1 MKKNMLILLIFLFI
15 PLAVLR
21 AEEGMWLPSLLGEL
35 KIGDMQEK
43 GFRLSAD
50 DIYHINRAAITD
62 AVVSFGGFC
71 TGELISAEGLLI
83 TNHHC
88 GLGSIQRH
96 SSLENNYLDEGF
108 WAMSREDELPN
119 PELYVR
125 FLREVQDVTGF
136 VLEGVEDG
144 MSEQSRAEIISRNI
158 RKLQDEATDGTQWNA
173 LTKSFFYGS
182 EYCMFLYEEF
192 NDVRLVGAPPK
203 AVGDFG
209 GDTDNWIWP
218 RHTGDFSIFR
228 IYADED
234 NNPAT
239 YDAENIPYKPRNFLP
254 VSAGGVETGDF
265 TMVCGFPGNTDQ
277 YLLSSELEM
286 IIGKNLPAK
295 IRIRTERMEV
305 MKDQMDKSE
314 EIRIKYAAKYK
325 DVTNDWKKWQGVI
338 KGIYKVEA
346 IGKKKAYEQNFRE
359 WISQNPAGRREYE
372 NILDTLEFLIQK
384 ESDLILSYEYQRE
397 VLGSVEILQF
407 AKGFMDLVEA
417 FQNME
422 VGEYYLDHTIDEAR
436 ELSSDFFK
444 DYNLDID
451 REIFRRLF
459 TIYMADLPE
468 THYPVPLKEAMQKYS
483 WDIGRYSTYL
493 YDKTIFSSKE
503 KIMSLLEDPDQA
515 AIKKIETDPVFSL
528 AMACEDLSGKI
539 RHAYRSITDGKNI
552 KYRLYVKGLR
562 EMEPGRDFYADAN
575 GSMRIAYGQVRDYR
589 PGDAIRYGPVTTLD
603 GIIEKSYL
611 PMDDYQ
617 IPEKLK
623 ELYEQKDYG
632 PYSVNGK
639 VPVCFIAT
647 NHTSGGNSG
656 SPVLNA
662 DGHLVGINFD
672 RNWEGTM
679 SDYVYDVNQCRNIA
693 VDIRYVLFIIDRYA
707 GAAHLIDEMR
717 LIHNKPH

>member
-1 MKKNMLILLIFLFI
+1 MKKYSSILLILLFM
-15 PLAVLR
+15 PLAALK
-21 AEEGMWLPSLLGEL
+21 ADEGMWLPSLLGEL
-35 KIGDMQEK
+35 KIGDMHEK

-50 DIYHINRAAITD
+50 DIYHINQAAITD

-108 WAMSREDELPN
+108 WAMTREDELRN

-125 FLREVQDVTGF
+125 FLREVQDITEYAM
-136 VLEGVEDG
+136 EGVEDG
-144 MSEQSRAEIISRNI
+144 ISEQSRAEIINRNI
-158 RKLQDEATDGTQWNA
+158 RKLQDEATDGTGWKA
-173 LTKSFFYGS
+173 VTKSFFYGS

-203 AVGDFG
+203 AVGNFG

-234 NNPAT
+234 NNPAM
-239 YDAENIPYKPRNFLP
+239 YAADNIPYNSINFLT
-254 VSAGGVETGDF
+254 VSADGVDIGDF

-286 IIGKNLPAK
+286 IIGKSLPAK

-305 MKDQMDKSE
+305 MKYQMDKSD
-314 EIRIKYAAKYK
+314 EIQIKYAAKYAR
-325 DVTNDWKKWQGVI
+325 VTNAWKKWQGVI
-338 KGIYKVEA
+338 KGINRVEA
-346 IGKKKAYEQNFRE
+346 LDRKKAYEQKFRR
-359 WISQNPAGRREYE
+359 WVSQDPAGRREYE
-372 NILDTLEFLIQK
+372 NILDTLEVLIQK

-397 VLGSVEILQF
+397 ILGAIEILDF
-407 AKGFMDLVEA
+407 AGDFMDLVEA
-417 FQNME
+417 FRNME
-422 VGEYYLDHTIDEAR
+422 VGEYYLDHTIDQSR
-436 ELSSDFFK
+436 EMSSDFFK
-444 DYNLDID
+444 DYLVAID
-451 REIFRRLF
+451 REIFRRLL

-468 THYPVPLKEAMQKYS
+468 AHYPVPLKEAMQKYRG
-483 WDIGRYSTYL
+483 DIDRYTTYL
-493 YDKTIFSSKE
+493 FDKTIFSSKD
-503 KIMSLLEDPDQA
+503 KIMTLLEDPDQS
-515 AIKKIETDPVFSL
+515 AIKKLETDPVFSL
-528 AMACEDLSGKI
+528 ARACEDLSGQI
-539 RHAYRSITDGKNI
+539 RHAYSLIIDLKNT
-552 KYRLYVKGLR
+552 KYRLYVKGLM
-562 EMEPGRDFYADAN
+562 EMEPDRDFYADAN

-589 PGDAIRYGPVTTLD
+589 PKDAIRYGPVTTLD

-611 PMDDYQ
+611 PMEDYY

-632 PYSVNGK
+632 PYTVDGK
-639 VPVCFIAT
+639 VPVCFIAS

-679 SDYVYDVNQCRNIA
+679 SDYVYDADQCRNIA

-707 GAAHLIDEMR
+707 GAGHLIDEMR
-717 LIHNKPH
+717 IIHSKPL

>member
-1 MKKNMLILLIFLFI
+1 MKRSLNILLILLFI

-21 AEEGMWLPSLLGEL
+21 ADEGMWLPSLLGEF
-35 KIGDMQEK
+35 KISDMQEK

-50 DIYHINRAAITD
+50 DIYQINQASITD

-71 TGELISAEGLLI
+71 TGELISSEGLLI

-108 WAMSREDELPN
+108 WAKSREEELPN

-125 FLREVQDVTGF
+125 FLREVKDVSEA
-136 VLEGVEDG
+136 VLEGVEEG
-144 MSEQSRAEIISRNI
+144 IREQSREQIISRNI
-158 RKLQDEATDGTQWNA
+158 RKLQDEATDGTEWKA
-173 LTKSFFYGS
+173 VTRSFYYGS

-203 AVGDFG
+203 AVGNFG
-209 GDTDNWIWP
+209 GDTDNWVWP

-239 YDAENIPYKPRNFLP
+239 YEAGNVPYKPRNFLQ
-254 VSAGGVETGDF
+254 VSAAGVDTGDF

-286 IIGKNLPAK
+286 IVGKSLPAK

-305 MKDQMDKSE
+305 MKSQMDKSE
-314 EIRIKYAAKYK
+314 EVKIKYAAKFAR
-325 DVTNDWKKWQGVI
+325 VTNAWKKWQGVI
-338 KGIYKVEA
+338 KGINKVEA
-346 IGKKKAYEQNFRE
+346 IDRKRDYEQKFRG
-359 WISQNPAGRREYE
+359 WVNLDPARRSVYE
-372 NILDTLEFLIQK
+372 NVLDSLDFLIQQ
-384 ESDLILSYEYQRE
+384 ESEWILSYEYQRE
-397 VLGSVEILQF
+397 ILGAIEVIGF
-407 AKGFMDLVEA
+407 AGDFMDLVEA
-417 FQNME
+417 FKNME
-422 VGEYYLDHTIDEAR
+422 RGDYYLDYTINEAT
-436 ELSSDFFK
+436 EMSVDFFR
-444 DYNLDID
+444 DYDMSID

-459 TIYMADLPE
+459 KIYMEDLPE
-468 THYPVPLKEAMQKYS
+468 THYPVPLKEAMQKYRG
-483 WDIGRYSTYL
+483 DIDRYISYL
-493 YDKTIFSSKE
+493 FDKTIFSSQE
-503 KIMSLLEDPDQA
+503 KIFSLLEDPDPV
-515 AIKKIETDPVFSL
+515 AIKKIEADPVFML
-528 AMACEDLSGKI
+528 AKACEDLSRKI
-539 RHAYRSITDGKNI
+539 TYAYRSITDLKNA

-562 EMEPGRDFYADAN
+562 EMEPNRDFYADAN

-589 PGDAIRYGPVTTLD
+589 PRDAIRYSSVTTLD

-611 PMDDYQ
+611 PVEDYS
-617 IPEKLK
+617 IPGKLR

-632 PYSVNGK
+632 PYTVNGK
-639 VPVCFIAT
+639 VPVCFIAS

-662 DGHLVGINFD
+662 QGHLIGINFD

-679 SDYVYDVNQCRNIA
+679 SDYVYDLNQCRNIA
-693 VDIRYVLFIIDRYA
+693 VDIRYVLFIVDRYA
-707 GAAHLIDEMR
+707 GASHLIDEMKILPR
-717 LIHNKPH
+717 

>member
-1 MKKNMLILLIFLFI
+1 MILLFI
-15 PLAVLR
+15 PLAVLK
-21 AEEGMWLPSLLGEL
+21 ADEGMWLPSLVGEL

-50 DIYHINRAAITD
+50 DIYHINQAAITD

-108 WAMSREDELPN
+108 WAMTREDELHN

-125 FLREVQDVTGF
+125 FLREVQDVTEF

-158 RKLQDEATDGTQWNA
+158 RKLQDEATDGTQWKA
-173 LTKSFFYGS
+173 ETKSFFYGS

-203 AVGDFG
+203 AVGNFG

-228 IYADED
+228 IYAGED

-239 YDAENIPYKPRNFLP
+239 YDAENVPYKPRNFLP
-254 VSAGGVETGDF
+254 VSAGGVDSGDF

-286 IIGKNLPAK
+286 IIGKSLPAK

-305 MKDQMDKSE
+305 MKYQMDKSD
-314 EIRIKYAAKYK
+314 EIQIKYAAKYAR
-325 DVTNDWKKWQGVI
+325 VTNAWKKWQGVI
-338 KGIYKVEA
+338 KGISKAEA
-346 IGKKKAYEQNFRE
+346 IDRKKDYEQKFRE
-359 WISQNPAGRREYE
+359 WVSQDPAGRREYE
-372 NILDTLEFLIQK
+372 NILDTLEFLIHK
-384 ESDLILSYEYQRE
+384 ESDLILSYDYQRE
-397 VLGSVEILQF
+397 ILGTIEILRF
-407 AKGFMDLVEA
+407 AGNFMDLVEA

-422 VGEYYLDHTIDEAR
+422 EGEYYLDHTIDEAR
-436 ELSSDFFK
+436 EMSSDFFK
-444 DYNLDID
+444 DYNVAID
-451 REIFRRLF
+451 REIFRRLLSIF
-459 TIYMADLPE
+459 MADLPE
-468 THYPVPLKEAMQKYS
+468 THYPVPLKEAMQKYGG
-483 WDIGRYSTYL
+483 DIDRYTTYL
-493 YDKTIFSSKE
+493 FDKTIFSSKE
-503 KIMSLLEDPDQA
+503 KIMSLLEVPDQA
-515 AIKKIETDPVFSL
+515 DIKKIETDPVFIL
-528 AMACEDLSGKI
+528 ARACEDLSRKI
-539 RHAYRSITDGKNI
+539 RHSYRSITDGKNT
-552 KYRLYVKGLR
+552 KYRQYVKGLR
-562 EMEPGRDFYADAN
+562 EMEPDRDFYADAN
-575 GSMRIAYGQVRDYR
+575 GSMRIAYGQVREYR
-589 PGDAIRYGPVTTLD
+589 PRDAIRYGSVTTLD
-603 GIIEKSYL
+603 GIIEKSYM
-611 PMDDYQ
+611 PMEDYS

-632 PYSVNGK
+632 PYTVNGK
-639 VPVCFIAT
+639 VPVCFIAS

-662 DGHLVGINFD
+662 DGHLIGINFD

-679 SDYVYDVNQCRNIA
+679 SDYVYDVNQCRNIV
-693 VDIRYVLFIIDRYA
+693 VDIRYVLFIVDRYA
-707 GAAHLIDEMR
+707 GAGHLIDEMKI
-717 LIHNKPH
+717 IHSKPL

>member
-1 MKKNMLILLIFLFI
+1 MLLFI

-21 AEEGMWLPSLLGEL
+21 ADEGMWLPSLIGEL
-35 KIGDMQEK
+35 RIGDMHEK
-43 GFRLSAD
+43 GFRLSTD
-50 DIYHINRAAITD
+50 DIYHINQAAITD

-125 FLREVQDVTGF
+125 FLREVQNVTEF

-144 MSEQSRAEIISRNI
+144 ISEQSRAEIISRNI
-158 RKLQDEATDGTQWNA
+158 RKLQDEATDGTGWKA
-173 LTKSFFYGS
+173 VTKSFFYGS

-203 AVGDFG
+203 AVGNFG

-234 NNPAT
+234 NNPAM
-239 YDAENIPYKPRNFLP
+239 YAADNIPYKSMNFLP
-254 VSAGGVETGDF
+254 VSVGGVDTGDF
-265 TMVCGFPGNTDQ
+265 TLVCGFPGNTDQ

-286 IIGKNLPAK
+286 IIGKSLPAK

-305 MKDQMDKSE
+305 MKYQMDKSD
-314 EIRIKYAAKYK
+314 EIQIKYAAKYAR
-325 DVTNDWKKWQGVI
+325 VSNAWKKWQGVI
-338 KGIYKVEA
+338 KGINKVEA
-346 IGKKKAYEQNFRE
+346 IDRKKAYEQNFRE
-359 WISQNPAGRREYE
+359 WISQDPAGRREYE

-384 ESDLILSYEYQRE
+384 ESELILSYEYQRE
-397 VLGSVEILQF
+397 ILGAIEILQF

-422 VGEYYLDHTIDEAR
+422 EGEYYLDHTIDEAR
-436 ELSSDFFK
+436 EMSSDFFK

-468 THYPVPLKEAMQKYS
+468 THYPVPLKEAMQKYRG
-483 WDIGRYSTYL
+483 DIGRYSTYL

-503 KIMSLLEDPDQA
+503 EIMSLLEDPDQA

-528 AMACEDLSGKI
+528 AKACEDLSGNL
-539 RHAYRSITDGKNI
+539 RRAYRSITDGKNT

-611 PMDDYQ
+611 PVDDYH

-632 PYSVNGK
+632 LYTVNGK
-639 VPVCFIAT
+639 VPVCFIAS

-707 GAAHLIDEMR
+707 GAVHLIDELK
-717 LIHNKPH
+717 LIHNKPL

>member
-1 MKKNMLILLIFLFI
+1 LILLFI

-21 AEEGMWLPSLLGEL
+21 ADEGMWLPSLVGEL

-43 GFRLSAD
+43 GFSLSAD
-50 DIYHINRAAITD
+50 DIYHINQAAITD
-62 AVVSFGGFC
+62 AVISFGGFC

-108 WAMSREDELPN
+108 WAMTREDELPN

-125 FLREVQDVTGF
+125 FLREVQDVTET

-144 MSEQSRAEIISRNI
+144 ITEQSRAEIIRRNI
-158 RKLQDEATDGTQWNA
+158 RKLQDEATDGTGWKA
-173 LTKSFFYGS
+173 VTKSFFYGS

-286 IIGKNLPAK
+286 IIGKSLPAK

-338 KGIYKVEA
+338 KGINKVEA
-346 IGKKKAYEQNFRE
+346 IDQKRDYEQKFRG
-359 WISQNPAGRREYE
+359 WVSQDRVGRREFE
-372 NILDTLEFLIQK
+372 NVLDSLEFLIKK

-397 VLGSVEILQF
+397 ILGAIEILRF
-407 AKGFMDLVEA
+407 AGNFMDLVEA

-422 VGEYYLDHTIDEAR
+422 AGEYYLDHTIDEAR
-436 ELSSDFFK
+436 EMSSDFFK
-444 DYNLDID
+444 DYNVAID
-451 REIFRRLF
+451 REIFRRLL
-459 TIYMADLPE
+459 TIYLADLPE
-468 THYPVPLKEAMQKYS
+468 IHYPIPLQEGMQKYRG
-483 WDIGRYSTYL
+483 DIDRYTTYL
-493 YDKTIFSSKE
+493 FDKTIFSSKE
-503 KIMSLLEDPDQA
+503 KIMDLLEDPDQA
-515 AIKKIETDPVFSL
+515 AIKKIETDPVFIL
-528 AMACEDLSGKI
+528 ARACEDLSLKI
-539 RHAYRSITDGKNI
+539 RRSYRSITDGKNTV
-552 KYRLYVKGLR
+552 YRQYVKGLR
-562 EMEPGRDFYADAN
+562 EMEPDRDFYADAN

-589 PGDAIRYGPVTTLD
+589 PRDAIRYGPVTTLD

-611 PMDDYQ
+611 SMEDYN
-617 IPEKLK
+617 IPEKMK
-623 ELYEQKDYG
+623 ELYELKDYG
-632 PYSVNGK
+632 PYTVNGK
-639 VPVCFIAT
+639 VPVCFIAS

-662 DGHLVGINFD
+662 DGHLIGINFD

-679 SDYVYDVNQCRNIA
+679 SDYVYDVNQCRNIV
-693 VDIRYVLFIIDRYA
+693 VDIRYVLFIVDRYA
-707 GAAHLIDEMR
+707 GAGHLIDEMKI
-717 LIHNKPH
+717 IHSKPL

>member
-1 MKKNMLILLIFLFI
+1 MILLFI
-15 PLAVLR
+15 PLAVLK
-21 AEEGMWLPSLLGEL
+21 ADEGMWLPSLVGEL

-50 DIYHINRAAITD
+50 DIYHINQAAITD

-108 WAMSREDELPN
+108 WAMTREDELHN

-125 FLREVQDVTGF
+125 FLREVQDVTEF

-158 RKLQDEATDGTQWNA
+158 RKLQDEATDGTQWKA
-173 LTKSFFYGS
+173 ETKSFFYGS

-203 AVGDFG
+203 AVGNFG

-228 IYADED
+228 IYAGED

-239 YDAENIPYKPRNFLP
+239 YDAENVPYKPRNFLP
-254 VSAGGVETGDF
+254 VSAGGVDSGDF

-286 IIGKNLPAK
+286 IIGKSLPAK

-305 MKDQMDKSE
+305 MKYQMDKSD
-314 EIRIKYAAKYK
+314 EIQIKYAAKYAR
-325 DVTNDWKKWQGVI
+325 VTNAWKKWQGVI
-338 KGIYKVEA
+338 KGISKAEA
-346 IGKKKAYEQNFRE
+346 IDRKKDYEQKFRE
-359 WISQNPAGRREYE
+359 WVSQGPAGRREYE
-372 NILDTLEFLIQK
+372 NILDTLEFLIHK
-384 ESDLILSYEYQRE
+384 ESDLILSYDYQRE
-397 VLGSVEILQF
+397 ILGTIEILRF
-407 AKGFMDLVEA
+407 AGNFMDLVEA

-422 VGEYYLDHTIDEAR
+422 EGEYYLDHTIDEAR
-436 ELSSDFFK
+436 EMSSDFFK
-444 DYNLDID
+444 DYNVAID
-451 REIFRRLF
+451 REIFRRLLSIF
-459 TIYMADLPE
+459 MADLPE
-468 THYPVPLKEAMQKYS
+468 THYPVPLKEAMQKYGG
-483 WDIGRYSTYL
+483 DIDRYTTYL
-493 YDKTIFSSKE
+493 FDKTIFSSKE

-515 AIKKIETDPVFSL
+515 DIKKIETDPVFIL
-528 AMACEDLSGKI
+528 ARACEDLSRKI
-539 RHAYRSITDGKNI
+539 RHSYRSITDGKNT
-552 KYRLYVKGLR
+552 KYRQYVKGLR
-562 EMEPGRDFYADAN
+562 EMEPDRDFYADAN
-575 GSMRIAYGQVRDYR
+575 GSMRIAYGQVREYR
-589 PGDAIRYGPVTTLD
+589 PRDAIRYGSVTTLD
-603 GIIEKSYL
+603 GIIEKSYM
-611 PMDDYQ
+611 PMEDYS

-632 PYSVNGK
+632 PYTVNGK

-656 SPVLNA
+656 SPILNA
-662 DGHLVGINFD
+662 DGHLIGINFD

-679 SDYVYDVNQCRNIA
+679 SDYVYDVNQCRNIV
-693 VDIRYVLFIIDRYA
+693 VDIRYVLFIVDRYA
-707 GAAHLIDEMR
+707 GASHLIDEMKI
-717 LIHNKPH
+717 IHSKPL